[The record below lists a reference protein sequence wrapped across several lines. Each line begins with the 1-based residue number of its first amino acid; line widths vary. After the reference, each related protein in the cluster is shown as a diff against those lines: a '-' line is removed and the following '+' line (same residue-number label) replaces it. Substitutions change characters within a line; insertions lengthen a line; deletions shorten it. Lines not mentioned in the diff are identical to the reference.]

1 MSLPSGVNCLLALSS
16 VFQVGKTGLGGGLA
30 KTQFSREGFE
40 QSAPGE
46 GQEFINNSLDLG
58 L

>member
-1 MSLPSGVNCLLALSS
+1 MALSS
-16 VFQVGKTGLGGGLA
+16 VFQVGKTGLGRGLA